1 MEPDVIS
8 EMVLPFRSETGCRDA
23 DAADCGGGRRIPEA
37 PQVFPVPSDRVEA
50 FTVPVLTVFPE
61 TVV

>member
-1 MEPDVIS
+1 MPTPPIV
-8 EMVLPFRSETGCRDA
+8 
-23 DAADCGGGRRIPEA
+23 AAVAVIPEA